1 MNQLSDITHHKFT
14 NSFGVTDWSIE
25 TDTGWKPITHI
36 HQTIEYMEWEI
47 TTESGF
53 TLKCA
58 DTHIVF
64 DDQYNEIY
72 VKDCIPNITKI
83 LTKIGDDLVISV
95 VQLNSSS
102 NMYDLSIDSEDHRFY
117 TGDILSHNSTMLDA
131 LCFVLF
137 GKPFRKINKGN
148 ILNSINASNGVV
160 EVEFTIGT
168 KEYKI
173 IRGIKPNVFEI
184 YCGGVLINQDAKAK
198 DYQDYLEK
206 VILKL
211 NFKSFT
217 QVVILGSASF
227 VPFMQLSASDR
238 RAIIEDLLDIQ
249 IFSSMNSLVKE
260 KLSTIKDDS
269 SNNKYE
275 LNITAEK
282 IKLQKKNIYE
292 HKKHND
298 EEVARKLG
306 EIETSKLQNERLLAD
321 GVLIQQQIEVLQ
333 KKIDD
338 KLSVETKSRKMIQM
352 EAKLESSI
360 ELINKDIAFYH
371 QNDDCPTCRQV
382 LDVDFKT
389 SQVTEKTTK
398 LVQINKGVDEISSE
412 IKRLN
417 ERLSEIQGINRQITQ
432 HNNEIVSNNST
443 ISAMNQYISKIN
455 REIELLSVR
464 KDTIENDNGS
474 LIEMVEHL
482 QKIMTEQ
489 ERLSNEKQYYE
500 YASNLLKDTGIKTRI
515 VKQYLPVMNKLI
527 NKYLSAMDFFVNFNI
542 DENFDETIKSRHRD
556 DFKYTNFSEGEKTKI
571 DLSLLLTWRQV
582 AKMKNSTNTNI
593 LIMDEILDSSMD
605 DASIDNLF
613 KIFEEFDDDTNLF
626 VISHRGD
633 HLFDRFR
640 SVIKFEKSGNF
651 SRIAKL

>member
-1 MNQLSDITHHKFT
+1 MIIFKLLRYKNILSTGNVFT
-14 NSFGVTDWSIE
+14 
-25 TDTGWKPITHI
+25 
-36 HQTIEYMEWEI
+36 EI
-47 TTESGF
+47 
-53 TLKCA
+53 K
-58 DTHIVF
+58 
-64 DDQYNEIY
+64 
-72 VKDCIPNITKI
+72 
-83 LTKIGDDLVISV
+83 
-95 VQLNSSS
+95 LNSSKNTLIVGS
-102 NMYDLSIDSEDHRFY
+102 N
-117 TGDILSHNSTMLDA
+117 GAGKSTMLDA

-148 ILNSINASNGVV
+148 ILNSINASDGVV
-160 EVEFTIGT
+160 EVEFIIGT

-184 YCGGVLINQDAKAK
+184 YCAGVLINQDAKAK

-227 VPFMQLSASDR
+227 VPFMQLSAADR

-260 KLSTIKDDS
+260 KLSNIKDDS

-275 LNITAEK
+275 LNITSEK
-282 IKLQKKNIYE
+282 IKLQKKNIDE

-298 EEVARKLG
+298 EEVARKLE
-306 EIETSKLQNERLLAD
+306 EIETSQLQNERLLAD
-321 GVLIQQQIEVLQ
+321 GVLIQKHIEFLQ

-360 ELINKDIAFYH
+360 KTINKDIAFYH

-389 SQVTEKTTK
+389 NQVNEKTTK
-398 LVQINKGVDEISSE
+398 RDQIHKGVSEISAE
-412 IKRLN
+412 IQRLN
-417 ERLSEIQGINRQITQ
+417 ARLSDIQVINRQITQ

-443 ISAMNQYISKIN
+443 ISAMNQYINKIN
-455 REIELLSVR
+455 KEIEFLSVR
-464 KDTIENDNGS
+464 KDTIENDNGT
-474 LIEMVEHL
+474 LITMIEYL
-482 QKIMTEQ
+482 QKVMTEQ
-489 ERLSNEKQYYE
+489 ERLANEKQYYE

-571 DLSLLLTWRQV
+571 DLALLLTWRQV